1 MTDVKHP
8 EAAVYLGD
16 LSGPEGNAF
25 AILGRVS
32 KALKDAGVSKADQD
46 AYHEAATS
54 GDYHNLLRVTQETLV
69 CAVAPRTPVFVT
81 DLAATIHYGGD
92 EDDED

>member
-1 MTDVKHP
+1 MADVKHP

-25 AILGRVS
+25 AILGRVV

-54 GDYHNLLRVTQETLV
+54 GDYNNLLRVTQETLV
-69 CAVAPRTPVFVT
+69 CAVAPRTPVFT
-81 DLAATIHYGGD
+81 QDLASTIAYGD
-92 EDDED
+92 DDEG